1 MIEVS
6 YPGRRTARSALR
18 RVAVVGCLALT
29 LAFLPV
35 TPASAQRTIDQACP
49 PTDVVFVDPGF
60 PDQVALSPAN
70 EREIICVYNW
80 GITRGR
86 ADGTFGTLAGL
97 SRAQLATFVIGLL
110 SAPAVETAPGAAP
123 ADTFTDTDAIPA
135 EHRNNVLIAANLG
148 IAVGFQDGSFRPN
161 ATVTRAQAASYLVRT
176 QRVINGSY
184 GAITPESFQ
193 AYIDTLDYDP
203 ELTDIAGN
211 AHEDNIVLLARL
223 GVVGGYPDGT
233 YRPGAGLMRGHMA
246 ALLARHLDVL
256 HDLDLDY
263 LAPPSYYLP
272 GRPIAGAR

>member
-1 MIEVS
+1 MEVRTMIEVS
-6 YPGRRTARSALR
+6 YPRRSAERSALR
-18 RVAVVGCLALT
+18 RVAIVGCLALT

-35 TPASAQRTIDQACP
+35 TPASAQRTIDNACP

-60 PDQVALSPAN
+60 PDQAALSSAN

-80 GITRGR
+80 GITQGR
-86 ADGTFGTLAGL
+86 ADGTFGTLAAL
-97 SRAQLATFVIGLL
+97 NRAQIVTFMIRLL
-110 SAPAVETAPGAAP
+110 NAPRVETAPGAAP

-135 EHRNNVLIAANLG
+135 EHRHNVLIAANLG
-148 IAVGFQDGSFRPN
+148 IAVGFEDGSFRPN

-184 GAITPESFQ
+184 AISPEDFQ
-193 AYIDTLDYDP
+193 AYIDTLDFDP
-203 ELTDIAGN
+203 ELTDVVGSV
-211 AHEDNIVLLARL
+211 HEDNIVLLARL

-263 LAPPSYYLP
+263 LAPPP
-272 GRPIAGAR
+272 GSPAGRT